1 MKVLLAI
8 CMFVTMTFVWAGED
22 SAASPPAPGVVKGEV
37 LEVQNV
43 ANFTYLR
50 LKTKDGEIWAAVI
63 NTPIKQG
70 AAVTIENAVVMK
82 NFESKTL
89 KKTFPTILFGSL
101 AGAAGSAASAQNPH
115 GTGNSGDIASGGSA
129 TSGSVMSGS
138 AMSGSPAMSG
148 SASGGHAL
156 GTAYATI
163 PGKKL
168 DTINEAQIPKAKGA
182 NAKTVAEINKKGVA
196 LKDKTVVVRGKV
208 VKYNAG
214 IMGKNWI
221 HLRDG
226 SGSAADNSNDI
237 LVTTTSE
244 AKLDDVV
251 TVKGIVRNDKDFG
264 AGYAYKVL
272 IEDATLQ

>member
-1 MKVLLAI
+1 MKALLAI
-8 CMFVTMTFVWAGED
+8 CMFVTATFVWAED
-22 SAASPPAPGVVKGEV
+22 KPATNQSAVGVVQGEV

-50 LKTKDGEIWAAVI
+50 LKTQDGEIWAAVI

-70 AAVTIENAVVMK
+70 AKVTIENAIVMK

-89 KKTFPTILFGSL
+89 KKTFPMIVFGSL
-101 AGAAGSAASAQNPH
+101 GGAAGSAASGQSPH
-115 GTGNSGDIASGGSA
+115 GMSSSGENA
-129 TSGSVMSGS
+129 MSGS
-138 AMSGSPAMSG
+138 AMSGSMGG
-148 SASGGHAL
+148 SATSGHAL

-163 PGKKL
+163 PAKKL
-168 DTINEAQIPKAKGA
+168 DQISDVHIPKAKDP
-182 NAKTVAEINKKGVA
+182 NAKTVAEIIKKSVA

-226 SGSAADNSNDI
+226 SGSAADNTDDI
-237 LVTTTSE
+237 LVTTTNE
-244 AKLDDVV
+244 TKLDDVV
-251 TVKGIVRNDKDFG
+251 TVKGIVHNDKDFG

-272 IEDATLQ
+272 IEEATLQ